1 MSIMLSRSAE
11 NIYWMGRYLE
21 RASNLCRM
29 LQVAEQLTVEI
40 RGLVPDVA
48 VDFWA
53 GFAKVYPG
61 SPEVSGD
68 VDEVRV
74 AGLHTW
80 LLGRRSTLS
89 VATSICHA
97 RENALVIREYL
108 TREVF
113 EQINECWLQLDA
125 GVRGEAHADALLGQV
140 QQAIFGIGGTIGR
153 TLIRDEAWIF
163 LDLGVMLERVYRVLM
178 LLRHRLPQ
186 LMGTPEDI
194 DIPVHHALLR
204 SVLRSAGSLENY
216 RRVHGAAM
224 TPRQVWSF
232 LFFDP
237 QSPHSV
243 AFGIT
248 QLEEDLGQIER
259 GGVLTDAA
267 RQVGRL
273 ASQLRYESQDL
284 LGRHDFATICEG
296 LGSDVERIHESL
308 TRLYFTV

>member
-1 MSIMLSRSAE
+1 MSVMLSRAAE

-40 RGLVPDVA
+40 RGLAPETA
-48 VDFWA
+48 VEFWSE
-53 GFAKVYPG
+53 FTNVYRG
-61 SPEVSGD
+61 SPAVTGD
-68 VDEVRV
+68 VDEIRM
-74 AGLHTW
+74 AGLHNW
-80 LLGRRSTLS
+80 LLGQGNTLS
-89 VATSICHA
+89 VATSMHNA
-97 RENALVIREYL
+97 RENARAIREYL

-113 EQINECWLQLDA
+113 EQINECWLHLDA
-125 GVRGEAHADALLGQV
+125 GVRGEASPDVLLGQV
-140 QQAIFGIGGTIGR
+140 QQAVFGIGGTIGR
-153 TLIRDEAWIF
+153 TLIRDEAWVF

-178 LLRHRLPQ
+178 LLRHRLPP
-186 LMGTPEDI
+186 LMATPNDI

-204 SVLRSAGSLENY
+204 CVLRSAGSLENY
-216 RRVHGAAM
+216 RRVHGAGL

-232 LFFDP
+232 LFFDS

-243 AFGIT
+243 AFGVSN
-248 QLEEDLGQIER
+248 LEGDLGEIER

-273 ASQLRYESQDL
+273 SSQLRYESQDL
-284 LGRHDFATICEG
+284 LGRHDFAAVCQG
-296 LGSDVERIHESL
+296 LASDIERIHESL

>member
-1 MSIMLSRSAE
+1 MSVMLSRSAE

-40 RGLVPDVA
+40 RGLAPTSA
-48 VDFWA
+48 VEFWA
-53 GFAKVYPG
+53 AFSRVYPG
-61 SPEVSGD
+61 SPAVDGD
-68 VDEVRV
+68 VDEVRL
-74 AGLHTW
+74 AGLHMW
-80 LLGRRSTLS
+80 LLGRGNTLS
-89 VATSICHA
+89 VATSIYHA
-97 RENALVIREYL
+97 RENARAIREYL

-113 EQINECWLQLDA
+113 EQINECWLHLDV
-125 GVRGEAHADALLGQV
+125 GVRGERHADVLLGQV
-140 QQAIFGIGGTIGR
+140 QQSIFGIGGTIGR

-178 LLRHRLPQ
+178 LLRHRLPP
-186 LMGTPEDI
+186 LMGTSKDI
-194 DIPVHHALLR
+194 DIPVRHALLR

-216 RRVHGAAM
+216 RRVHGAGL

-232 LFFDP
+232 LFFDS

-243 AFGIT
+243 AFGVTHI
-248 QLEEDLGQIER
+248 EDDLGKIVR

-273 ASQLRYESQDL
+273 ASQRRYESQDL
-284 LGRHDFATICEG
+284 LGRHDFAAVCEG
-296 LGSDVERIHESL
+296 LAADVERIHESM